1 MTPPRQAFRQPTFE
15 ELRRASTHD
24 AGRPPWASEE
34 QWAQIQ
40 EQAREREERRRYIES
55 LRGAGPG
62 VNREPEADPFEIA
75 VAREE
80 QVIRGRRYKDRI
92 REVAEARLAAES
104 PVKAT
109 NFKKIGAKKPPAYLE
124 RTDGVCLFYAGKDHA
139 VYGQTESGKD
149 MLLVALVK
157 DILGLGENRVAWID
171 FEESDGKETGS
182 RFLNAGL
189 GIGLL
194 SDTARFRHYTPGKK
208 EDALSVLA
216 SVVAWQPCFTILNGV
231 TAAYQLFGWR
241 IKEGDDA
248 AEYRRVIVRPLQE
261 AGAGV
266 CSTDHVTLESA
277 SGHSGVMRH
286 AYGGVMKLNVSD
298 GASYLL
304 VPSTVIG
311 RRQTGT
317 SQLYITKDRPGMIK
331 PECERQSQKGSDPLV
346 RYAGMLTVKSSG
358 DSPGELDISV
368 VSPLEADE
376 GPARDGNADVPDS
389 LMEKILS
396 DWKQYGEAGIS
407 KTSYIKAFKGNGARQ
422 VPLAIDV
429 AVANGCLVHGVR
441 STRGIKLRWGKD
453 WDNAEKIGIGEA
465 GTDA

>member
-1 MTPPRQAFRQPTFE
+1 
-15 ELRRASTHD
+15 
-24 AGRPPWASEE
+24 
-34 QWAQIQ
+34 
-40 EQAREREERRRYIES
+40 
-55 LRGAGPG
+55 
-62 VNREPEADPFEIA
+62 VKREPDADPFEIS
-75 VAREE
+75 VDREKLAIQE
-80 QVIRGRRYKDRI
+80 RRHKERI
-92 REVAEARLAAES
+92 REVAEARITAET
-104 PVKAT
+104 PVRAT
-109 NFKKIGAKKPPAYLE
+109 NFKKLGVKKPPAYLE

-157 DILGLGENRVAWID
+157 EILGLGGRVAWID
-171 FEESDGKETGS
+171 FEESDGQETGS
-182 RFLNAGL
+182 RFVNAGL

-208 EDALSVLA
+208 DDALSILA
-216 SVVAWQPCFTILNGV
+216 SVVAWRPCFTILNGV

-248 AEYRRVIVRPLQE
+248 AEYRRVLVRPLQE
-261 AGAGV
+261 AGSGV

-311 RRQTGT
+311 RGQTGT
-317 SQLYITKDRPGMIK
+317 SRLYITKDRPGMIK

-368 VSPLEADE
+368 VSPIEAE
-376 GPARDGNADVPDS
+376 EKPIQSGGAEAPDW
-389 LMEKILS
+389 LMEKVIG
-396 DWKQYGEAGIS
+396 DWKRYGEGGMS
-407 KTSYIKAFKGNGARQ
+407 KTAYVKAYKGEGARQ
-422 VPLAIDV
+422 VPLAID
-429 AVANGCLVHGVR
+429 AAEAAECLVRGSG
-441 STRGIKLRWGKD
+441 STSGRKLVWKMD
-453 WDNAEKIGIGEA
+453 WNSVEIISVQGLKGNTD
-465 GTDA
+465 GTATE